1 MSAAQVGERLCFR
14 LSEQE
19 YKGFLRWYKKDFL
32 KEKDLG
38 RVRPD
43 FMNLKEDCCITME
56 NEVIRIQTGNTDI
69 WLLYSALTEVHRK
82 EGLILF
88 FGQKEFWAIP
98 ERVLGGDLEAQEWFR
113 CLNTKCLENR
123 DGRIPMGDVEE
134 ACRRRTVPFCCY
146 TRSVDQIADA
156 CRALGL
162 PWRNVQKLRKA
173 ALFPYRYVGLQLLAL
188 EEDGICEYGERSVVR
203 HAYGDFE
210 KAVYTPEYV
219 YLMKGRGRAVMIP
232 VEPLAQIGG
241 IKMLFQICNE
251 RGSGK
256 PLSLKQ
262 KKVHVPAGKW
272 GTGRRLLAAAAAAAA
287 LGLAAW
293 GAGSGES
300 TGTTGSTGTAGS
312 TGTTGGT
319 GTTGSTETAE
329 GSVQARMAMAEVS
342 EEGTA
347 DSGENASQTAE
358 HGNKAADK
366 IQDGIMITVPDDTV
380 FDQVGSDG
388 TYVSSSLYYKI
399 RLPQEEWTQQ
409 GNRDFGDVLVSEWGS
424 ILVRGYREQPQF
436 FAIAGI
442 DTPRTKADYI
452 RRMESGAAVKDDSM
466 PEVLEYTYRRV
477 KGDEIVQKEIRYK
490 AEENTGQIYGG
501 GEYGEGAY
509 RYSVELSVLGPEYFY
524 TVTVRLREET
534 PESIGEARRALD
546 SFRILDTSAG
556 ICKKMEDEVFHGYY
570 GKNYVMTNCLV
581 LLEEDLSPE
590 EIGDCL
596 ELVKKID
603 TGFFGVKSGDALAA
617 RTKDSP
623 WLGIDS
629 QSLQENCTMENARK
643 VSKIFKSDVILY
655 DEFDGDLLMVAYSDK
670 HQKHVY
676 QRATSFNKEILESEF
691 GCYGK
696 EQEFPEDILK
706 YTDLTREE
714 AEAIWTDP
722 DAVFQMDKWY
732 EITSHMTKMPV
743 PEEFIGIRDYKE
755 FKDGFEIIRR

>member
-1 MSAAQVGERLCFR
+1 
-14 LSEQE
+14 
-19 YKGFLRWYKKDFL
+19 
-32 KEKDLG
+32 
-38 RVRPD
+38 
-43 FMNLKEDCCITME
+43 
-56 NEVIRIQTGNTDI
+56 
-69 WLLYSALTEVHRK
+69 
-82 EGLILF
+82 
-88 FGQKEFWAIP
+88 
-98 ERVLGGDLEAQEWFR
+98 
-113 CLNTKCLENR
+113 
-123 DGRIPMGDVEE
+123 
-134 ACRRRTVPFCCY
+134 
-146 TRSVDQIADA
+146 
-156 CRALGL
+156 
-162 PWRNVQKLRKA
+162 
-173 ALFPYRYVGLQLLAL
+173 
-188 EEDGICEYGERSVVR
+188 
-203 HAYGDFE
+203 
-210 KAVYTPEYV
+210 
-219 YLMKGRGRAVMIP
+219 
-232 VEPLAQIGG
+232 
-241 IKMLFQICNE
+241 
-251 RGSGK
+251 
-256 PLSLKQ
+256 
-262 KKVHVPAGKW
+262 
-272 GTGRRLLAAAAAAAA
+272 
-287 LGLAAW
+287 
-293 GAGSGES
+293 
-300 TGTTGSTGTAGS
+300 
-312 TGTTGGT
+312 
-319 GTTGSTETAE
+319 
-329 GSVQARMAMAEVS
+329 
-342 EEGTA
+342 
-347 DSGENASQTAE
+347 
-358 HGNKAADK
+358 
-366 IQDGIMITVPDDTV
+366 
-380 FDQVGSDG
+380 
-388 TYVSSSLYYKI
+388 
-399 RLPQEEWTQQ
+399 
-409 GNRDFGDVLVSEWGS
+409 
-424 ILVRGYREQPQF
+424 
-436 FAIAGI
+436 
-442 DTPRTKADYI
+442 
-452 RRMESGAAVKDDSM
+452 MESGAAVKDDSM

-501 GEYGEGAY
+501 GEYVEGAY
-509 RYSVELSVLGPEYFY
+509 RYSVELSVQGPEYFY

-534 PESIGEARRALD
+534 PESIGEARQALD

-581 LLEEDLSPE
+581 LLEEDLSQE

-676 QRATSFNKEILESEF
+676 QRATSITKEILESEF